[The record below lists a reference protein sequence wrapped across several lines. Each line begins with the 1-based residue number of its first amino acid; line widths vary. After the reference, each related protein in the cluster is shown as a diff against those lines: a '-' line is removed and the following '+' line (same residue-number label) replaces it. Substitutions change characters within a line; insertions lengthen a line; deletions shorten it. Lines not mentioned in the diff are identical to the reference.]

1 MTKFNVPPN
10 YDLPVL
16 VVDDDAMV
24 RTVLV
29 EYLLSFGF
37 RNIMEAKNV
46 PQAAKFLQNSKVEIG
61 LILSDW
67 EMPGAKGLELLKIV
81 RKSKH
86 RKAVPFIMITSQES
100 IERFKITQAAQWRVT
115 EYMVK
120 PFTSDLLRQRI
131 WAVMSWKD
139 ESDEDEAV

>member
-1 MTKFNVPPN
+1 M
-10 YDLPVL
+10 

-29 EYLLSFGF
+29 EYLISFGF
-37 RNIMEAKNV
+37 KNILQAKNV
-46 PQAAKFLQNSKVEIG
+46 PQAIKYLQDPKLLID

-67 EMPGAKGLELLKIV
+67 EMPGAKGLELLKVV
-81 RKSKH
+81 RKSVH
-86 RKAVPFIMITSQES
+86 RKNTPFIMITSQES

-120 PFTSDLLRQRI
+120 PFTSDLLKNRI
-131 WAVMSWKD
+131 WKVMDWAE
-139 ESDEDEAV
+139 ESEDEAI

>member
-1 MTKFNVPPN
+1 MSTGQ
-10 YDLPVL
+10 PVDYGLTIL

-29 EYLLSFGF
+29 EYLMSFGF
-37 RNIMEAKNV
+37 KSILQAKNV
-46 PQAAKFLQNSKVEIG
+46 AQAVKYLQDPKLEIG

-67 EMPGAKGLELLKIV
+67 EMPGAKGLELLKVV
-81 RKSKH
+81 RKSVH
-86 RKAVPFIMITSQES
+86 RKHTPFIMITSQES

-120 PFTSDLLRQRI
+120 PFTSDLLRNRI
-131 WAVMSWKD
+131 WKVMGWVD
-139 ESDEDEAV
+139 EREDEAV

>member
-1 MTKFNVPPN
+1 MSKAILPNFN
-10 YDLPVL
+10 LCIL

-29 EYLLSFGF
+29 EYLMSFGF
-37 RNIMEAKNV
+37 THILQAKNV
-46 PQAAKFLQNSKVEIG
+46 PQAVKYLQDPKMQVD

-67 EMPGAKGLELLKIV
+67 EMPGAKGLELLKVV
-81 RKSKH
+81 RKSSH
-86 RKAVPFIMITSQES
+86 RKNTPFIMITSQES

-120 PFTSDLLRQRI
+120 PFTSDLLKNRI
-131 WAVMSWKD
+131 WKVMNWMD
-139 ESDEDEAV
+139 DYNDEAV